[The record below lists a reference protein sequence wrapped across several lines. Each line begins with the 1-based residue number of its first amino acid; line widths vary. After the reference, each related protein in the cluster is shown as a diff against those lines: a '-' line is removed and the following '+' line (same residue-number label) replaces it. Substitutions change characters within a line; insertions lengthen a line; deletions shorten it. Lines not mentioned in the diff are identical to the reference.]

1 MESSEMMFKIII
13 IGNSSTGK
21 TKIIDRYL
29 KNNFEDN
36 SIPTLG
42 FQMNKKEFQIEQDKI
57 TVQIW
62 DTAGQEKYNSL
73 TSSYYKNA
81 KGALVVYDITD
92 KGSFNKIEKLVDDLK
107 NGSDKNIYI
116 ILVGNKND
124 LEDQRKVTKEEGEK
138 FAQEHN
144 YIFHEISAKTGEG
157 FSELFYK
164 KIFEQ
169 IRIKFRPAGQ
179 QPAPQTNEVK
189 FNIEKEEKVEEKKR
203 RCC

>member
-13 IGNSSTGK
+13 IGNSSAGK

-62 DTAGQEKYNSL
+62 DTAGQEKFNSL

-124 LEDQRKVTKEEGEK
+124 LEEQRVITKEEGEDLSK
-138 FAQEHN
+138 KLNLGFCEV
-144 YIFHEISAKTGEG
+144 SAKTGDGIENA
-157 FSELFYK
+157 FQKL
-164 KIFEQ
+164 I
-169 IRIKFRPAGQ
+169 
-179 QPAPQTNEVK
+179 NEVHRIFK
-189 FNIEKEEKVEEKKR
+189 NEFKSDTNVEITVPQKIEKEKTIIKKR
-203 RCC
+203 KCC

>member
-13 IGNSSTGK
+13 IGNSSAGK

-124 LEDQRKVTKEEGEK
+124 LEEQRVITKEEGEDLSK
-138 FAQEHN
+138 KLNLGFCEV
-144 YIFHEISAKTGEG
+144 SAKTGDGIENA
-157 FSELFYK
+157 FQKL
-164 KIFEQ
+164 I
-169 IRIKFRPAGQ
+169 
-179 QPAPQTNEVK
+179 NEVHRIFK
-189 FNIEKEEKVEEKKR
+189 NEFKSDTNVEITVPQKIEKEKTIIKKR
-203 RCC
+203 KCC

>member
-13 IGNSSTGK
+13 IGNSSAGK

-29 KNNFEDN
+29 KNSFEDN

-62 DTAGQEKYNSL
+62 DTAGQEKFNSL

-124 LEDQRKVTKEEGEK
+124 LEEQRVITKEEGEDLAK
-138 FAQEHN
+138 KLNLGFCEV
-144 YIFHEISAKTGEG
+144 SAKTGDGIENV
-157 FSELFYK
+157 FQKL
-164 KIFEQ
+164 I
-169 IRIKFRPAGQ
+169 
-179 QPAPQTNEVK
+179 NEVHRIFK
-189 FNIEKEEKVEEKKR
+189 NEFKSDSNVEITVPQKIEKEKTIIKKR
-203 RCC
+203 KCC